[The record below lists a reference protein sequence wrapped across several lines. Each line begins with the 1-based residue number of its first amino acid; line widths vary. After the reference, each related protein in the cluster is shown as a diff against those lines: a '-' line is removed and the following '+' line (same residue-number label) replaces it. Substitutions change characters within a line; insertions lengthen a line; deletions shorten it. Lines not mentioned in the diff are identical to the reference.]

1 MLFPFALDVCD
12 EGSDGSDDAPSVHG
26 SENDTDNSGNEGAND
41 SLTRKRTSQRK
52 SGQNSL
58 LGVLLSANM
67 PGKST
72 HDDADMF
79 VTVVSGKR
87 VSTGDLSVCPVKR
100 CKANSYDTSKIN
112 TKM

>member
-52 SGQNSL
+52 SGQN
-58 LGVLLSANM
+58 
-67 PGKST
+67 
-72 HDDADMF
+72 
-79 VTVVSGKR
+79 
-87 VSTGDLSVCPVKR
+87 
-100 CKANSYDTSKIN
+100 
-112 TKM
+112 